1 MITDLKYAWRAL
13 RHRPLTSLVA
23 ILCLAV
29 GIGANT
35 TLFGVL
41 DALLLRPPAGVAAPA
56 EVRRLQVGDA
66 AAALRGAG
74 SSTTWPAYEEARD
87 RFAGVAEVAAYAPRL
102 VTLAGREGG
111 EPLQAVMVTGN
122 YFAVLGV
129 RAHRGRLFTAAED
142 GVRGAPP
149 VAVLSHAAWQRR
161 FGADPDI
168 VGHVVR
174 INGVPV
180 TITGVAARG
189 FAGVDLGEPE
199 AWLPVDVAALE
210 AFGGENQFTARVHW
224 LQMLMRRAPGATPA
238 AVAHVASGAGADPY
252 AAPRPAPLNA
262 QPLRAMFFADQ
273 RGANP
278 VPPWAVGITV
288 AVLLLA
294 CATVANLLLAQNAV
308 REREFAV
315 RLALGAPRARVLR
328 QLLLENLLIALAA
341 AACAT
346 VLATWSS
353 GLLRALPIPVIP
365 RLVDLRVTAFAFGV
379 AIATT
384 LLFGV
389 LPALRAAR
397 GNLDAVLR
405 SGGRSSARQNRLQH
419 GLMVVQFGLCFTLLV
434 GAGLFLASF
443 RNAQRIDTGF
453 DLQQVLTVA
462 VPLGA
467 APAAER
473 GMLVEQAMAHVAAL
487 PGVEAVGAGGI
498 VPFYFLSRSSFEIPD
513 GRDEAEQPT
522 SLLVNAVTGD
532 YFRTMGMTLAAGRAI
547 DSRDGPGSAL
557 VALVSES
564 VARTYWPGGD
574 VVGRCIRLAQT
585 HGDACVTVVGV
596 VRDVRFE
603 ELRGEPSRVLYLAA
617 AQNPGGATPSTLF
630 VRTRGS
636 PADMAGAVNRAVQG
650 IGGGALYVEVQPL
663 DVRARPQRIQWE
675 VAATLFTAFGLIAGV
690 LAAVGLYMVIAFIVA
705 QRTREIGVRMALG
718 ATRGAVVRMVL
729 GRGVRLTAAGI
740 AAGAL
745 GSLAVGRVLAHRL
758 YGISPADAGTYAA
771 VALLLT
777 VVALAASALPA
788 RAAARLEPMRVLR
801 DD

>member
-23 ILCLAV
+23 VLCLGV

-35 TLFGVL
+35 ALFGVL
-41 DALLLRPPAGVAAPA
+41 DALLLRPPAGVRAPS
-56 EVRRLQVGDA
+56 ELMRLQIGDA
-66 AAALRGAG
+66 AAATRGAG
-74 SSTTWPAYEEARD
+74 SSVTWPAYEEARD
-87 RFAGVAEVAAYAPRL
+87 RLAGVAEVAAYAPRML
-102 VTLAGREGG
+102 TLTGRDGG
-111 EPLQAVMVTGN
+111 EPLQAVMATGN
-122 YFAVLGV
+122 YFDLLGV
-129 RAHRGRLFTAAED
+129 RAHRGRLFAPGED
-142 GVRGAPP
+142 DVRGATP

-168 VGHVVR
+168 IGQVVQL
-174 INGVPV
+174 NGVPV
-180 TITGVAARG
+180 TVAGVAARG

-199 AWLPVDVAALE
+199 VWLPAGVAALE
-210 AFGGENQFTARVHW
+210 AFGGANQFTARVYW
-224 LQMLMRRAPGATPA
+224 LQMLTRRAPGATQA
-238 AVAHVASGAGADPY
+238 AVEHVASGAGADPY
-252 AAPRPAPLNA
+252 AGPRPAPLHA
-262 QPLRAMFFADQ
+262 LPLRAVFFADQ

-278 VPPWAVGITV
+278 VPPWAIGITV

-308 REREFAV
+308 REREIAV

-328 QLLLENLLIALAA
+328 QLLTENLLIALAA

-353 GLLRALPIPVIP
+353 GLLRTLPIPVIP
-365 RLVDLRVTAFAFGV
+365 RLVDLRVTAFAFVV

-389 LPALRAAR
+389 LPAVRAAR
-397 GNLDAVLR
+397 GDLDAVLR

-419 GLMVVQFGLCFTLLV
+419 GLMVAQIALCFTLLV

-453 DLQQVLTVA
+453 DLQQLLTVA

-473 GMLVEQAMAHVAAL
+473 ALLVEQAMEHVASL
-487 PGVEAVGAGGI
+487 PGVEAVGAGSI
-498 VPFYFLSRSSFEIPD
+498 VPFYFMSRGSFEIPD
-513 GRDEAEQPT
+513 GRDEMEQPM

-532 YFRTMGMTLAAGRAI
+532 YLRTMGITMTAGRMFDA
-547 DSRDGPGSAL
+547 RDAPGSAP

-564 VARTYWPGGD
+564 VARTYWSGDD
-574 VVGRCIRLAQT
+574 VVGRCIRLT
-585 HGDACVTVVGV
+585 VPHGDACVTVVGV
-596 VRDVRFE
+596 ARDVHFD
-603 ELRGEPSRVLYLAA
+603 ELRGEPSHILYLAA
-617 AQNPGGATPSTLF
+617 AQDPRGGTPSTLF
-630 VRTRGS
+630 VRTRGT
-636 PADMAGAVNRAVQG
+636 PADMAGAVRRAVQG
-650 IGGGALYVEVQPL
+650 IGSGSLYAEVQPL

-675 VAATLFTAFGLIAGV
+675 VAATLFTAFGIIAAL
-690 LAAVGLYMVIAFIVA
+690 LAAVGLYMVVAFIVA

-718 ATRGAVVRMVL
+718 ATRGAVLRLVL
-729 GRGVRLTAAGI
+729 GRGVRLTGAGI
-740 AAGAL
+740 VAGAL
-745 GSLAVGRVLAHRL
+745 CSLALGRVLASRL
-758 YGISPADAGTYAA
+758 YGISPADAATYTG

-777 VVALAASALPA
+777 VVAVAATALPA
-788 RAAARLEPMRVLR
+788 RAAASLEPMRVLR
-801 DD
+801 DE